1 MDLQHRHL
9 HADDRFHAQRT
20 LTRTLVCAAALAG
33 ALASAAPALA
43 QLSVEVSP
51 LRIELQAAPG
61 GSSTQAITLLNAGK
75 EPVRIRAIVA
85 DWYLSKDGAPQFE
98 APGETRAYS
107 ASEWIRV
114 APPELVLQP
123 GIQGTVR
130 FSLAVPQGVDP
141 AGYRTSILFEMGPA
155 AGDPVARARE
165 VAIKSR
171 IATMIYVNIGQPPAA
186 VDLTD
191 LRVRTTPEQTEVVA
205 TLKNSSRRT
214 VRTKGSLLIYGASG
228 PALREVPVPDVPV
241 LPESERDVAIV
252 AYDHAKNPLPPGE
265 YRVEVKIDVGLPALI
280 VGETTLKVPK

>member
-1 MDLQHRHL
+1 
-9 HADDRFHAQRT
+9 
-20 LTRTLVCAAALAG
+20 VCAAALAG